1 MTDTPPSVD
10 LSRPPALGELLRFT
24 VPLMVGMLT
33 FGLHGV
39 IDAVFIGRLGTPQLA
54 GLGMANAY
62 YITTVVLFLGVMRN
76 AVAFTGRA
84 FGAGRLHEI
93 GPALV
98 QYQWLALAALP
109 LAWAWAWAFPGLARA
124 AGLSAD
130 VVAYATTYLFIRVWE
145 TPCVLLVI
153 LYATYHQ
160 SKGNS
165 RLPML
170 TNWLVLPVN
179 VALDYVLIFGKL
191 GLPALGLAGAALAT
205 VLANVSGAVLIM
217 SVSHLH
223 RDARPERLSIL
234 GRPNRA
240 MLREI
245 LRVSLPMG
253 LGDFLEMC
261 NFLVFYAIV
270 GRLGTTALAA
280 GNLALQVTHLI
291 FLPGFAVGIAASSY
305 MGRYMGAGK
314 PALARQATLRALG
327 VGATYMGLA
336 GIPLWFLGERIAAGF
351 VSEREAIIGAGLVFK
366 VLAVYQVFDAV
377 GMILR
382 SALGGAGDTRVPMA
396 MLPLCAVG
404 VMFPVALLLSEG
416 AHLGLLGAFLGEA
429 LYIFVLAGVL
439 WWRFERGPWPQMR
452 LRTV

>member
-1 MTDTPPSVD
+1 MSDTPPSAD
-10 LSRPPALGELLRFT
+10 LSRPPTRRELLRFA
-24 VPLMVGMLT
+24 VPLMAGMIT

-39 IDAVFIGRLGTPQLA
+39 IDAAFIGRLGTPQLA

-62 YITTVVLFLGVMRN
+62 YVTILVLLLGVMRN

-84 FGAGRLHEI
+84 FGAGRPQEI
-93 GPALV
+93 GPLLV
-98 QYQWLALAALP
+98 QYQWLALAGLP
-109 LAWAWAWAFPGLARA
+109 LAWAAALGFPGLARA
-124 AGLSAD
+124 AGLTHQ
-130 VVAYATTYLFIRVWE
+130 VVEHGTIYLFIRVWE
-145 TPCVLLVI
+145 TPCVLLTI

-170 TNWLVLPVN
+170 VNWLMLPLN
-179 VALDYVLIFGKL
+179 VVLDYLLIFGK
-191 GLPALGLAGAALAT
+191 GGFPALGLAGGALAT
-205 VLANVSGAVLIM
+205 VLANLSGAALIVT
-217 SVSHLH
+217 VSHL
-223 RDARPERLSIL
+223 RRAARAERLRIL
-234 GRPNRA
+234 GRPQRA

-305 MGRYMGAGK
+305 MGRYLGAGS
-314 PALARQATLRALG
+314 PALARTATLRALG
-327 VGATYMGLA
+327 LGVIYMGLA

-351 VSEREAIIGAGLVFK
+351 VTEREAIVGAGLVFK
-366 VLAVYQVFDAV
+366 VMAVYQVFDAV

-382 SALGGAGDTRVPMA
+382 SALGGAGDTRVPTA
-396 MLPLCAVG
+396 ALPLCALG
-404 VMFPVALLLSEG
+404 VMFPAALLLSEWAG
-416 AHLGLLGAFLGEA
+416 LGLLGAFLGEA
-429 LYIFVLAGVL
+429 LYIVVLAGVL
-439 WWRFERGPWPQMR
+439 WWRFERGPWRNMT
-452 LRTV
+452 LRTA